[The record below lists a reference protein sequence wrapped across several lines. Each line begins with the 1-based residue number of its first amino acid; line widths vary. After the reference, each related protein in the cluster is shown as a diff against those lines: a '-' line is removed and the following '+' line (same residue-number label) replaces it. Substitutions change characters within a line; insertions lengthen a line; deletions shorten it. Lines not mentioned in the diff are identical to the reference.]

1 MAADVAALV
10 AAAVV
15 AEVEGKTMA
24 VQVHKPVA
32 APPSPEGEGA
42 IRSTA
47 PPYTENGGG
56 LFWVTLVM
64 AWRGL
69 GANKLRSF
77 LTMLGVIIG
86 VGAVIIAI
94 SIGQGSR
101 AAVTEAIQKLGTNV
115 LTVFPGSQRAGGI
128 SFGGGS
134 SVSLKPADADAL
146 LKDCPSVSKVSP
158 TVNRNASVKYKN
170 KNNQVS
176 VTGTGENYP
185 TISAHPVALGRY
197 FNAEEIR
204 SQRRVVVVGS
214 NAAKDLFDKQSPL
227 SKELRINNQNFTVV
241 GVLKSKGGTGFRN
254 PDDAVYVPYTTAMRR
269 LFGMQNVNSI
279 TTQARSFAL
288 MSRAQSEIDV
298 ALRKRHKLSA
308 DAAPDFT
315 IFNQADLAETQ
326 SAQQDTFSSLITYLA
341 IVSLVVGGI
350 GIMNIMLVSVT
361 ERTREIGVR
370 KAIGA
375 KRRDILTQFLLEA
388 LFLSLVGG
396 LLGVLVGVTGSNAV
410 SASNGWRVAI
420 EVPTVALA
428 FSFSAV
434 VGVFFGFYPA
444 LKASNLSPIEALRY
458 E

>member
-1 MAADVAALV
+1 MRADSTPSTSTLAPKGARP
-10 AAAVV
+10 APASQPQR
-15 AEVEGKTMA
+15 EEKKKGKKNEET
-24 VQVHKPVA
+24 
-32 APPSPEGEGA
+32 S
-42 IRSTA
+42 
-47 PPYTENGGG
+47 G
-56 LFWVTLVM
+56 LFLLTAEM

-101 AAVTEAIQKLGTNV
+101 QAVAESIQRLGTNV

-134 SVSLKPADADAL
+134 SQTLKLADADAI
-146 LKDCPSVSKVSP
+146 LKECSSVQRVVP
-158 TVNRNASVKYKN
+158 TVNRSLQVKYKN
-170 KNNQVS
+170 KNDNRS

-185 TISAHPVALGRY
+185 LVSAHPVQSGRY
-197 FNAEEIR
+197 FTAEDVR
-204 SQRRVVVVGS
+204 SLRRVVAIGS
-214 NAAKDLFDKQSPL
+214 NVAKDLFDRQSPVG
-227 SKELRINNQNFTVV
+227 KNIQIGGQNFQIV
-241 GVLKSKGGTGFRN
+241 GVLKEKGGTGFRN
-254 PDDAVYVPYTTAMRR
+254 PDDAVYVPVTAAMRR
-269 LFGMQNVNSI
+269 LFGIEYINSI
-279 TTQARSFAL
+279 TVQARTFNL
-288 MSRAQSEIDV
+288 LGRAQKEVDTV
-298 ALRKRHKLSA
+298 LRRRHKISPTGDA
-308 DAAPDFT
+308 DFRV
-315 IFNQADLAETQ
+315 FNQADLAETQ
-326 SAQQDTFSSLITYLA
+326 NAQQDTFSSLITYLA

-361 ERTREIGVR
+361 ERTREIGIR

-375 KRRDILTQFLLEA
+375 KRQDILTQFLLEA

-396 LLGVLVGVTGSNAV
+396 ILGVAFGYFGSNAV
-410 SASNGWRVAI
+410 STANGWRVAI
-420 EVPTVALA
+420 DTSTILLA

-434 VGVFFGFYPA
+434 VGIFFGFYPA